1 MTVACVSDKPV
12 KMDFDFKKEVI
23 AKIGTTPSSFQNCF
37 YCGTCTA
44 GCAFS
49 GLRSDIDPRKF
60 VRQVVLGLRDEV
72 LNSSFIWLCTICER
86 CTVNCPNEVNIAEL
100 VQVIR
105 GRFGIKPPGD
115 LMLQCR
121 AIGGAKSQ
129 LASMARWLKEGLI
142 RVDAGRNPE
151 PVTYHDPC
159 NLGRKEGMVDEPRYI
174 LNKIC
179 ADYRE
184 MTPGKQY
191 NYCCGSSGGA
201 LLSEEFDS
209 LRLAMGKLKAE
220 QIRETGAKI
229 VATACLNCYDQL
241 LKISDRYGLNVR
253 IAFVHELFDQ
263 AMVDIY
269 IKASSL

>member
-1 MTVACVSDKPV
+1 MSLVYSTEFPV
-12 KMDFDFKKEVI
+12 EPDMEFKKEVMK
-23 AKIGTTPSSFQNCF
+23 KIGSGNLQACYF
-37 YCGTCTA
+37 CGTCTA

-60 VRQVVLGLRDEV
+60 MRQIALGLRDEV

-86 CTVNCPNEVNIAEL
+86 CTIDCPNKVNMAEL
-100 VQVIR
+100 VQAIR

-121 AIGGAKSQ
+121 AYGGAKSQ
-129 LASMARWLKEGLI
+129 MIQIQRWLKEGLI
-142 RVDAGRNPE
+142 RVDPGRNPE

-159 NLGRKEGMVDEPRYI
+159 NLGRKEGLVEEPRYV
-174 LNKIC
+174 LSRIC

-184 MTPGKQY
+184 MKPGRQY

-201 LLSEEFDS
+201 LFSEEYDK

-220 QIRETGAKI
+220 QIADTGAKI
-229 VATACLNCYDQL
+229 VATACLNCYEQL
-241 LKISDRYGLNVR
+241 QKIAECYSLGVR
-253 IAFVHELFDQ
+253 IVFVHELLD
-263 AMVDIY
+263 
-269 IKASSL
+269 KALISY

>member
-1 MTVACVSDKPV
+1 MTQVYVSDKPV
-12 KMDFDFKKEVI
+12 QMDFDFKKEVLT
-23 AKIGTTPSSFQNCF
+23 KIGTTPSSFQNCF

-86 CTVNCPNEVNIAEL
+86 CTINCPNEVNIAEL

-105 GRFGIKPPGD
+105 GRFGVKPPGD

-129 LASMARWLKEGLI
+129 LAAMERWLKEGLVK
-142 RVDAGRNPE
+142 VDRGRNPE

-159 NLGRKEGMVDEPRYI
+159 NLGRKEGMVDQPRYI
-174 LNKIC
+174 LSKVC

-184 MTPGKQY
+184 MKPGKQY

-201 LLSEEFDS
+201 LLSEEYDS

-220 QIRETGAKI
+220 QIQETGAKV

-241 LKISDRYGLNVR
+241 LKISEWYELDVR

-263 AMVDIY
+263 ALADFDI
-269 IKASSL
+269 SL